1 MTITSLVLINFFSIM
16 TEEFTIIEKE
26 DIASLKFPS
35 TDVLDDDNEVKTRI
49 SEINRALS
57 LGNLEHSKIKIF
69 FEDNESKKIVN
80 TTVWAVTDKNVVLK
94 QGVVIPINRIYK
106 LF

>member
-1 MTITSLVLINFFSIM
+1 M

-26 DIASLKFPS
+26 DIASLKFPA
-35 TDVLDDDNEVKTRI
+35 TDVLDDDGEVKTRI
-49 SEINRALS
+49 SEINRDLS

-94 QGVVIPINRIYK
+94 QGVVIPIHRIYK

>member
-1 MTITSLVLINFFSIM
+1 M
-16 TEEFTIIEKE
+16 TEEFTIIDKE
-26 DIASLKFPS
+26 DIALLKFPI
-35 TDVLDDDNEVKTRI
+35 TDVLDDVDEIKTRI

-69 FEDNESKKIVN
+69 FEDSESKKIVD
-80 TTVWAVTDKNVVLK
+80 TTVWAVTDKNVMLK
-94 QGVVIPINRIYK
+94 QGVMIPIHRIYK

>member
-1 MTITSLVLINFFSIM
+1 M
-16 TEEFTIIEKE
+16 TEEFKIIDKE
-26 DIASLKFPS
+26 AIALLKFPK
-35 TDVLDDDNEVKTRI
+35 TDVLNDVEEIKTRI

-69 FEDNESKKIVN
+69 FEDDQSKKIVD
-80 TTVWAVTDKNVVLK
+80 TTVWGVTDKNVMLK
-94 QGVVIPINRIYK
+94 QGVMIPIHRIYK

>member
-1 MTITSLVLINFFSIM
+1 M

-26 DIASLKFPS
+26 DIASLSFPT
-35 TDVLDDDNEVKTRI
+35 TDVLDDDNEIKTRI
-49 SEINRALS
+49 GEINRALS

-80 TTVWAVTDKNVVLK
+80 TTVWAVTDKNVILK
-94 QGVVIPINRIYK
+94 QGVMIPIHRIYK
-106 LF
+106 LFQ

>member
-1 MTITSLVLINFFSIM
+1 MITYFEIV
-16 TEEFTIIEKE
+16 EKE
-26 DIASLKFPS
+26 NIQSLTFPK
-35 TDVLDDDNEVKTRI
+35 TDVLKDNDAIYQRKNEL
-49 SEINRALS
+49 NRAQA

-69 FEDNESKKIVN
+69 FEDDESKKIVD

-94 QGVVIPINRIYK
+94 QGLMIPIHRIYK

>member
-1 MTITSLVLINFFSIM
+1 M
-16 TEEFTIIEKE
+16 TEEFKIIDKE
-26 DIASLKFPS
+26 DIALLKFPT
-35 TDVLDDDNEVKTRI
+35 TDVLDDVDEIKSRI

-69 FEDNESKKIVN
+69 FEDIESKKIVD
-80 TTVWAVTDKNVVLK
+80 TTVWGVTDKNVILK
-94 QGVVIPINRIYK
+94 QGVMIPIHRIYK

>member
-1 MTITSLVLINFFSIM
+1 MTD
-16 TEEFTIIEKE
+16 EFTIIAKE
-26 DIASLKFPS
+26 DIASLKFPI
-35 TDVLDDDNEVKTRI
+35 TDVLEDDTELKIRTGD
-49 SEINRALS
+49 INRALA

-69 FEDNESKKIVN
+69 FQDNESKKIVD

-94 QGVVIPINRIYK
+94 QGILIPINRIYK

>member
-1 MTITSLVLINFFSIM
+1 M
-16 TEEFTIIEKE
+16 TEEFKIIDKE
-26 DIASLKFPS
+26 DIVLLKFPT
-35 TDVLDDDNEVKTRI
+35 TDVLDDVDEIKTRI

-69 FEDNESKKIVN
+69 FEDIESKKIVD
-80 TTVWAVTDKNVVLK
+80 TTVWGVTDKNVILK
-94 QGVVIPINRIYK
+94 QGVMIPIHRIYK

>member
-1 MTITSLVLINFFSIM
+1 M
-16 TEEFTIIEKE
+16 TEEFTIIDKE
-26 DIASLKFPS
+26 GIALLKFPT
-35 TDVLDDDNEVKTRI
+35 TDVLDDVEEIKTRI

-69 FEDNESKKIVN
+69 FEDDESKKIVD
-80 TTVWAVTDKNVVLK
+80 TTVWGVTDKNVMLK
-94 QGVVIPINRIYK
+94 QGVMIPIHRIYK

>member
-1 MTITSLVLINFFSIM
+1 M
-16 TEEFTIIEKE
+16 TEEFKIIDKE
-26 DIASLKFPS
+26 EIALLKFPQ
-35 TDVLDDDNEVKTRI
+35 TDVLDDVDEIKARI

-69 FEDNESKKIVN
+69 FEDIESKKVVD
-80 TTVWAVTDKNVVLK
+80 TTVWGVTDKNVMLK
-94 QGVVIPINRIYK
+94 QGVMIPIHRIYK

>member
-1 MTITSLVLINFFSIM
+1 MTD
-16 TEEFTIIEKE
+16 EFTIIEKE
-26 DIASLKFPS
+26 DIASLKFPT
-35 TDVLDDDNEVKTRI
+35 TDVLEDDNELKIRI
-49 SEINRALS
+49 GDINRALA

-69 FEDNESKKIVN
+69 FQDNESKKIVD

-94 QGVVIPINRIYK
+94 QGIVIPINRIYK

>member
-1 MTITSLVLINFFSIM
+1 MTDNFIN
-16 TEEFTIIEKE
+16 IEKE
-26 DIASLKFPS
+26 KIAPLLFPK
-35 TDVLDDDNEVKTRI
+35 TDVLDDDNEIKMRT
-49 SEINRALS
+49 SEINRALA

-80 TTVWAVTDKNVVLK
+80 TTVWGVTDKNIILK
-94 QGVVIPINRIYK
+94 QGVIIPIHRIHK

>member
-1 MTITSLVLINFFSIM
+1 M
-16 TEEFTIIEKE
+16 TEEFQIIDKE
-26 DIASLKFPS
+26 DIALLKFPA
-35 TDVLDDDNEVKTRI
+35 TDVLDDADEIKTRI

-69 FEDNESKKIVN
+69 FEDNESKKIVD
-80 TTVWAVTDKNVVLK
+80 TTVWGVTDKNVMLK
-94 QGVVIPINRIYK
+94 QGVMIPIHRIYK

>member
-1 MTITSLVLINFFSIM
+1 M
-16 TEEFTIIEKE
+16 TEEFKIIDKE
-26 DIASLKFPS
+26 EIALLKFPQ
-35 TDVLDDDNEVKTRI
+35 TDVLEDVDEIKARI

-69 FEDNESKKIVN
+69 FEDIESKKVVD
-80 TTVWAVTDKNVVLK
+80 TTVWGVTDKNVMLK
-94 QGVVIPINRIYK
+94 QGVMIPIHRIYK

>member
-1 MTITSLVLINFFSIM
+1 MTQD
-16 TEEFTIIEKE
+16 FTIIEKE
-26 DIASLKFPS
+26 NITSLKFP
-35 TDVLDDDNEVKTRI
+35 TIDVLDDDNEVKTRT
-49 SEINRALS
+49 SDINRALS

-94 QGVVIPINRIYK
+94 QGVMIPIHRIYK

>member
-1 MTITSLVLINFFSIM
+1 M
-16 TEEFTIIEKE
+16 TEEFQIIDKE
-26 DIASLKFPS
+26 DIALLKFPL
-35 TDVLDDDNEVKTRI
+35 TDVLDDVDEIKTRT

-69 FEDNESKKIVN
+69 FEDSESKKIVD
-80 TTVWAVTDKNVVLK
+80 TTVWGVTDKNVMLK
-94 QGVVIPINRIYK
+94 QGVMIPILRIYK

>member
-1 MTITSLVLINFFSIM
+1 M

-26 DIASLKFPS
+26 DIASLKFPT
-35 TDVLDDDNEVKTRI
+35 TDVLEDDIEVKTRI

-94 QGVVIPINRIYK
+94 KGVVIPINRIYK